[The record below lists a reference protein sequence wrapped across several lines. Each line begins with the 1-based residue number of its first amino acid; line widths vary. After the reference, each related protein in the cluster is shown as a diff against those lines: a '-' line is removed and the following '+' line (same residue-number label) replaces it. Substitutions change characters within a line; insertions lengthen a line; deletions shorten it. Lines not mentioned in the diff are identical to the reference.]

1 MVIKNNKVIVLVG
14 LILIAFIITGLM
26 INHRQIPRP
35 DEHMAVQQNPVTA
48 TFKVNEEEYTVKT
61 TTNASVLNLMQNL
74 SASSIKPFSFSGQE
88 YAGLGFFVDEINGVK
103 NDASANKYWLYY
115 INGEN
120 ATVGISE
127 YIVKPNDIIQWKY
140 EISNF

>member
-1 MVIKNNKVIVLVG
+1 MKNNKVIVLIG
-14 LILIAFIITGLM
+14 LILVAFIVVGLM
-26 INHRQIPRP
+26 INYRQIPRP
-35 DEHMAVQQNPVTA
+35 NEQTVVQQNPVTA

-61 TTNASVLNLMQNL
+61 ATNASVLNLMQNL

-115 INGEN
+115 INGES